1 MALTKV
7 IGAGLGEIPAISG
20 ANLTNLDASDL
31 TGTLPAISGANLTN
45 LDATDLSGNLPAIS
59 GASLTGFTASQ
70 MPAGSVIQFQSS
82 VNQNPSTTSFSG
94 SATGNTYYGA
104 NRASRTYSLSRT
116 VTITPVSTSSIL
128 YCTGIVGWTSMT
140 ASNTMGHGS
149 IITRNDNNSGGALSD
164 TIDNSDYPW
173 YSHSNW
179 IAAGSYYPAD
189 VVVGTFSPS
198 STSQQTIKLR
208 PYLYIEGAGGTV
220 SALYQSTSLFVLE
233 IAG

>member
-7 IGAGLGEIPAISG
+7 IGAGLGEI
-20 ANLTNLDASDL
+20 
-31 TGTLPAISGANLTN
+31 
-45 LDATDLSGNLPAIS
+45 PAIS

-82 VNQNPSTTSFSG
+82 VNQNAGNTSFSG
-94 SATGNTYYGA
+94 SANSNYLYGA
-104 NRASRTYSLSRT
+104 NRPSRTYSLART
-116 VTITPVSTSSIL
+116 VTITPIATSSIL
-128 YCTGIVGWTSMT
+128 YCVGVVGWTSMT
-140 ASNTMGHGS
+140 ASATMGHGQ
-149 IITRNDNNSGGALSD
+149 IITRNDDNSGGSLSD

-173 YSHSNW
+173 YQHAYITSS
-179 IAAGSYYPAD
+179 GFYYPPETA
-189 VVVGTFSPS
+189 VGIFSPS

-220 SALYQSTSLFVLE
+220 SARYQGISLFVME